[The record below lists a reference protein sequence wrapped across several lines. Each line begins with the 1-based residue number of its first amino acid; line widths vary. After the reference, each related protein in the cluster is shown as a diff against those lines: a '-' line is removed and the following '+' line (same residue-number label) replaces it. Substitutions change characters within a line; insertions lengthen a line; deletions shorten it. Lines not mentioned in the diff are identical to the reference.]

1 MIIAPQN
8 YLLGD
13 PSRGTIHQTRINAI
27 NGSVTSALTF
37 GAKQPTCSLDL
48 SVTAPNLQSFVG
60 EAYIS
65 KYPYSPDAQE
75 LVGNPGDGSVGG
87 ST

>member
-13 PSRGTIHQTRINAI
+13 PSRSTIHQTRINVI

-37 GAKQPTCSLDL
+37 GAEQPTCALDL
-48 SVTAPNLQSFVG
+48 SVTARNLESFVG
-60 EAYIS
+60 EVYTS
-65 KYPYSPDAQE
+65 KYPYLPDAQQI
-75 LVGNPGDGSVGG
+75 GNIGAGLDAGVP
-87 ST
+87 

>member
-13 PSRGTIHQTRINAI
+13 PSRSTIHQTRINVI
-27 NGSVTSALTF
+27 NGSVTDALTF
-37 GAKQPTCSLDL
+37 GAKQPTCSVDL

-60 EAYIS
+60 EVYVS
-65 KYPYSPDAQE
+65 KFPYLPNSQQ
-75 LVGNPGDGSVGG
+75 LGNPGDGLESGVP
-87 ST
+87 